1 MKLGS
6 GILPLSEQAFFA
18 VLLSLTA
25 FAQQAAQPVQPNA
38 TPKPM
43 TGAERLQQWRLSQM
57 PMLMDDFGELA
68 RYREANAAVQPPGPS
83 ENRVVFFGD
92 SITDVWKLD
101 VSFPGKPY
109 INRGISGQTT
119 PQLLIRFRPDVVDL
133 HPKVVVILAG
143 TNDIAGN
150 TGPES
155 LEQIEG
161 NYASMAELAR
171 AHEIKVIYA
180 SVLPV
185 HEYTPE
191 AGDMFTQRPPEKIVA
206 LNRWLKNYC
215 ASSPVV
221 PRTSCVYLDY
231 FSIMV
236 DDKGYLK

>member
-18 VLLSLTA
+18 VLVSLAA
-25 FAQQAAQPVQPNA
+25 FAQQAAQPEQPNA
-38 TPKPM
+38 TPRPK
-43 TGAERLQQWRLSQM
+43 TGAERLQQWRLSRM

-68 RYREANAAVQPPGPS
+68 RYREANAALTPPAPG

-92 SITDVWKLD
+92 SITDMWKLD

-109 INRGISGQTT
+109 VNRGISGQTT
-119 PQLLIRFRPDVVDL
+119 PQLLIRFRPDVIDL

-161 NYASMAELAR
+161 NYASIAELR
-171 AHEIKVIYA
+171 VR
-180 SVLPV
+180 
-185 HEYTPE
+185 
-191 AGDMFTQRPPEKIVA
+191 MR
-206 LNRWLKNYC
+206 
-215 ASSPVV
+215 
-221 PRTSCVYLDY
+221 
-231 FSIMV
+231 
-236 DDKGYLK
+236 